1 MPRMCRNVSCACA
14 HGAAARSLAWVLFCY
29 TASHRTAPL
38 EVVGRLGRSASEAGA
53 LLDAPLDGHVL
64 LSTCNR
70 FEVYADG
77 DAFAGDAV
85 VRAIGRA
92 SGLDR
97 ATVRAAGTLL
107 YGDAV
112 AEHAFAVA
120 SGLESL
126 VLGEAEIA
134 GQLRRACEAAR
145 ARGSVTQ
152 EIDRVF
158 EHAARAARQ
167 VRRRTALGRTGRS
180 AVQLGLDV
188 AQRSIGDWASA
199 RVLLLGTGRYA
210 ATALAA
216 LRRRGVRDVRV
227 FSPSGRQAG
236 FAADHGVRAE
246 TDLVTAVGTCDLVV
260 ACSAVPTAVVGVREL
275 EAARAA
281 AASDLVIVDL
291 GLPRNVAATA
301 ALVPGVELI
310 DLDALRASAPAPQP
324 QAVADAR
331 MLLADALA
339 GYRRAR
345 AEEAAAPALRELRAQ
360 VTDLLEQELARTR
373 RRGGDAGTE
382 QALRH
387 LVGVLLHAPSVRG
400 RELAAQ
406 GRSEEF
412 AAAVATLFGAAPPT
426 VSQSRSAGSTTLLNP
441 VTGWL
446 SSNAATLRRKPRV
459 STSR

>member
-1 MPRMCRNVSCACA
+1 M
-14 HGAAARSLAWVLFCY
+14 SLSVLFCY

-38 EVVGRLGRSASEAGA
+38 EVIGRLARRASEADA
-53 LLDAPLDGHVL
+53 RLDAPLDGHVL
-64 LSTCNR
+64 VSTCNR

-92 SGLDR
+92 TGLGR
-97 ATVRAAGTLL
+97 ATVCAAGALL
-107 YGDAV
+107 HGDAV

-134 GQLRRACEAAR
+134 GQLRRAREAAK
-145 ARGSVTQ
+145 ARGSVTH
-152 EIDRVF
+152 ELDRVF

-167 VRRRTALGRTGRS
+167 VRRRTGLGRTDRS
-180 AVQLGLDV
+180 VVQLGLE
-188 AQRSIGDWASA
+188 AAERSIGDWAAA
-199 RVLLLGTGRYA
+199 RVLLIGTGHYA
-210 ATALAA
+210 VTALAA

-227 FSPSGRQAG
+227 FSPGGRQEA
-236 FAADHGVRAE
+236 FAAGHGVRAE
-246 TDLVTAVGTCDLVV
+246 ADLVTAVGACDLVV
-260 ACSAVPTAVVGVREL
+260 ACSEVPTAVLGVREL
-275 EAARAA
+275 EAVRAA
-281 AASDLVIVDL
+281 AASAPVIVDL
-291 GLPRNVAATA
+291 GLPRNVAAEA

-310 DLDALRASAPAPQP
+310 DLDALRASAPAPQL
-324 QAVADAR
+324 QAVAAAR
-331 MLLADALA
+331 MLLAEGLA
-339 GYRRAR
+339 GYRKAC
-345 AEEAAAPALRELRAQ
+345 AEEAAGPALRRLRAQ

-373 RRGGDAGTE
+373 RRGGDARTE

-406 GRSEEF
+406 GRGDEF
-412 AAAVATLFGAAPPT
+412 AAAVATLFGAAPAP

-446 SSNAATLRRKPRV
+446 SSNAATVRRKPRV